1 MFICSR
7 SFEQIPESS
16 STVLD
21 LKLAVR
27 RHYEQNQRR
36 LANKRRR
43 RKVAGKS
50 RNHRNK
56 DDGIVC
62 QPISWRYIWRTY
74 VLDLDGVQLSDD
86 ARLLHYYGV
95 RNKSS
100 LKFVKR
106 AKSHRLR
113 DPKRH

>member
-1 MFICSR
+1 M
-7 SFEQIPESS
+7 
-16 STVLD
+16 LD

-27 RHYEQNQRR
+27 RHYELNQRR

-50 RNHRNK
+50 SRNHHKK

-62 QPISWRYIWRTY
+62 QPLSWRYIWRTY
-74 VLDLDGVQLSDD
+74 VLDLDGIQLSDD
-86 ARLLHYYGV
+86 ARLLLYYGV

-100 LKFVKR
+100 LKFVK
-106 AKSHRLR
+106 KTKHHRLR